1 MITKTFFL
9 GGKQAGCVGMLTLL
23 AAGYKISGLV
33 AYDST
38 AEKLAEA
45 LVLPTFPSIY
55 YPEVSEILSSCDLI
69 VSVHAREI
77 VPGRLLEL
85 PRLGGVNAHPCLYAY
100 KGADPVNRFLQDGN
114 KLASVGVH
122 RMTEVVDEGE
132 VLAEE
137 FVDVS
142 GAQSV
147 DAVYNVLY
155 PYYSLALLKAIGTLE
170 N

>member
-1 MITKTFFL
+1 
-9 GGKQAGCVGMLTLL
+9 MLTLM

-33 AYDST
+33 AYDGT
-38 AEKLAEA
+38 VEKLAEA
-45 LVLPTFPSIY
+45 LGLPTFSSIY
-55 YPEVSEILSSCDLI
+55 HPEVSEILSSCDLL
-69 VSVHAREI
+69 VSVHGKEI
-77 VPGRLLEL
+77 VPRKLLEL
-85 PRLGGVNAHPCLYAY
+85 TRVGGVNAHPCLYAY
-100 KGADPVNRFLQDGN
+100 KGADPVNRLLRDRN
-114 KLASVGVH
+114 TLASVGVH

-137 FVDVS
+137 FVDVA

-147 DAVYNVLY
+147 DAVYNTLY